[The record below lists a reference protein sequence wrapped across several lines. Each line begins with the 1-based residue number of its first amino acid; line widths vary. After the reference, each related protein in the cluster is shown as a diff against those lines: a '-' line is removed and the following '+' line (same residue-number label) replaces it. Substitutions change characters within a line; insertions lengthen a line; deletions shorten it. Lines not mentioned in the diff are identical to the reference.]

1 MDDRT
6 YKQDKEK
13 AEWAKVNLD
22 GFSYRRGVVD
32 AICLFLLVT
41 SVFFLF
47 KMLLL
52 GIFLTSL

>member
-13 AEWAKVNLD
+13 AEWAKLNLD
-22 GFSYRRGVVD
+22 GYSYRRGVVD
-32 AICLFLLVT
+32 AICLSIMVA

-47 KMLLL
+47 KMFLL